1 MTKIIAE
8 LCQNH
13 NGDKFILDEMISAAS
28 ESGASIAKIQSIDSN
43 ELTHRPRFD
52 EGLIEGGKTK
62 IIKRPFKDEYNRLKK
77 LDLNIKDNEKFIE
90 LCNKYKIIPSITIF
104 SFSKINIMFDIGFKF
119 IKVASFDCA
128 SHKLIEEICKKKFD
142 HLIISTGATYNREIE
157 KTVSIV
163 KKNNTNFSLLHCISI
178 YPTPLNEANLSRID
192 YLKSLTNSV
201 GLSDHSNPDE
211 NGNLLSAA
219 ALTYEI
225 DYIERHFT
233 VLKKDES
240 KDGPVSVNPSQ
251 LADLVNLTKLSKKKL
266 FNYINEKKVDLKILK
281 GNKNRDLSDIELLNR
296 DYYQGRFASKNKDGK
311 IVYNWDTTTSL
322 DFD

>member
-163 KKNNTNFSLLHCISI
+163 KKNTSHFSLLHCISI
-178 YPTPLNEANLSRID
+178 YPTPLEEANLSRIN
-192 YLKSLTNSV
+192 YLKSLTESV
-201 GLSDHSNPDE
+201 GLSDHSNPE
-211 NGNLLSAA
+211 KNGNLLSAA
-219 ALTYEI
+219 AMTYDI

-240 KDGPVSVNPSQ
+240 KDGPVSVNPKQ
-251 LADLVNLTKLSKKKL
+251 LADLVNLTKLSKKEL
-266 FNYINEKKVDLKILK
+266 ADYLNKKDIDLKILN
-281 GNKNRDLSDIELLNR
+281 GNKNRDLSDVELLNR
-296 DYYQGRFASKNKDGK
+296 DYYQGRFASTNKKGK
-311 IVYNWDTTTSL
+311 IVYNWDDTSTL
-322 DFD
+322 DFN

>member
-1 MTKIIAE
+1 M
-8 LCQNH
+8 
-13 NGDKFILDEMISAAS
+13 
-28 ESGASIAKIQSIDSN
+28 
-43 ELTHRPRFD
+43 
-52 EGLIEGGKTK
+52 
-62 IIKRPFKDEYNRLKK
+62 
-77 LDLNIKDNEKFIE
+77 
-90 LCNKYKIIPSITIF
+90 
-104 SFSKINIMFDIGFKF
+104 
-119 IKVASFDCA
+119 
-128 SHKLIEEICKKKFD
+128 
-142 HLIISTGATYNREIE
+142 
-157 KTVSIV
+157 
-163 KKNNTNFSLLHCISI
+163 
-178 YPTPLNEANLSRID
+178 
-192 YLKSLTNSV
+192 KSLTNSV

-251 LADLVNLTKLSKKKL
+251 LADLVNLTKLSRKKL
-266 FNYINEKKVDLKILK
+266 FDYINEKKVDLKILN